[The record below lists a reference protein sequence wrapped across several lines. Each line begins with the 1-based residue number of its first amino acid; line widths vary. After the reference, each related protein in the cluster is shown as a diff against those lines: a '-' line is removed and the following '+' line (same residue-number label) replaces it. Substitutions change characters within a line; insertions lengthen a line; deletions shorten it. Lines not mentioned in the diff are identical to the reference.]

1 MDGKIIMD
9 ILDEIYWKLE
19 VCYGKIFVKYVVL
32 YEKFIIYLFLLNV
45 EKYFGND
52 YDKIVLGVFCLKNNS
67 ILMVLK
73 DCNCI
78 IICIVV
84 LWKFF
89 KDLVYFCFLV
99 FEIFLNENERFF
111 LELFCN
117 EKDLDEFVSFGMM
130 KDEI

>member
-1 MDGKIIMD
+1 M
-9 ILDEIYWKLE
+9 
-19 VCYGKIFVKYVVL
+19 VL
-32 YEKFIIYLFLLNV
+32 YEKFIIYLFLLNIV
-45 EKYFGND
+45 KYFGD
-52 YDKIVLGVFCLKNNS
+52 VYDKIVLGVFCLKNNS

-99 FEIFLNENERFF
+99 LGIFLIEDERFF
-111 LELFCN
+111 LKLFCN
-117 EKDLDEFVSFGMM
+117 EKDLNVFVSFGMM